1 MKKLMFLVFLFCC
14 SCTIFAQNT
23 IYRTLN
29 IPAEKYGEIL
39 NTPWMGGM
47 NAPQFSPIDLNQ
59 DGLLDLFA
67 FDRTGYKV
75 LTYLRKAGSGD
86 TSFVYAPQYESL
98 FPADLAAYCLVVDYN
113 FDGIPDLFT
122 RATADGLVGT
132 RVLKGRRV
140 NGNLKFDEVCPVL
153 QFKFDTYFTNIYTAV
168 VDVPVF
174 KDVNNDGD
182 IDVLTF
188 GIFGSGVEYYE
199 NQHTENLGNP
209 SYSIDSF
216 KYEPVSS
223 CWGNFFEGN
232 LDNSITMNVTCK
244 GVSGEQ
250 VIEDDGSRHSGSTIF
265 AIDAD
270 NDRDV
275 DLLLGDIS
283 FPNLV
288 FVRNCGDSSYANVCQ
303 ADTAFPKCSTPVNQ
317 PIFPAAYGLD
327 IDNDGLEDLLISPN
341 ATDGANNIKNV
352 VQYSNT
358 GNPACPYQPVIDSF
372 LVRNA
377 LDFGTDAKPV
387 FFDYNYD
394 GKMDL
399 IVGNY
404 GYFRPFSTYK
414 SGLAILENIGTTTKP
429 KFKLNTDDY
438 NFLSNYNLVGMHPAF
453 GDLDGD
459 GKADMIIGELTGNL
473 HFFKNTGGSIAN
485 FQTLNTP
492 QYFGIDV
499 GQYSA
504 PFIYDLNGDSLND
517 LIVGGLNG
525 KVNYYWNFGTPT
537 SPQFNPDSSN
547 KFLGNVNVDV
557 PTPGFTYGHS
567 TPVIHTDSVGNRI
580 LYVGANRGTVFSY
593 LIDNTK
599 LRSGTFQLLD
609 SNFMKH
615 DVGSKACM
623 AVADLDE
630 NGTMEYVVG
639 TSRGGLL
646 FFSETQLDTTT
657 QPVGL
662 TEVSATNS
670 KLYVFPN
677 PAKGSFTCRLSD
689 GVFYSPTIALY
700 NILGE
705 KTNLETNIE
714 PNQLSIKVNE
724 YTPGIYFLQ
733 VQHNNQLS
741 TFKVMLY

>member
-1 MKKLMFLVFLFCC
+1 MNKLPFLLLVVLC
-14 SCTIFAQNT
+14 SATIFAQKP

-29 IPAEKYGEIL
+29 VPVEKYNQDL
-39 NTPWMGGM
+39 TDAWMGGM

-59 DGLLDLFA
+59 DGLMDLFI
-67 FDRTGYKV
+67 FDRTGFKV

-86 TSFVYAPQYESL
+86 TSYVYAPQYESL
-98 FPADLAAYCLVVDYN
+98 FPDDLAAYCLVVDYN

-132 RVLKGRRV
+132 RVLKGSRV
-140 NGNLKFDEVCPVL
+140 NGNLRFDEVCPVL
-153 QFKFDTYFTNIYTAV
+153 QFKFDTYYTNIYTAV
-168 VDVPVF
+168 VDIPVF
-174 KDVNNDGD
+174 TDMNNDGD

-199 NQHTENLGNP
+199 NQHIENLGNP
-209 SYSIDSF
+209 NFSIDSF
-216 KYEPVSS
+216 KYERVSS

-232 LDNSITMNVTCK
+232 LNNSIFMNIVCK

-250 VIEDDGSRHSGSTIF
+250 QIEDDGARHSGSSIF

-288 FVRNCGDSSYANVCQ
+288 FVRNCGDSSYANVCET
-303 ADTAFPKCSTPVNQ
+303 DTTFPNCSTPVYQ
-317 PIFPAAYGLD
+317 PIFPAAFGLD
-327 IDNDGLEDLLISPN
+327 INNDGLEDLLISPN

-352 VQYSNT
+352 ILYENT
-358 GNPACPYQPVIDSF
+358 GNPTCPYQPVTDSF
-372 LVRNA
+372 LVRNV

-399 IVGNY
+399 IIGNY

-429 KFKLNTDDY
+429 KFKLKTDDY
-438 NFLSNYNLVGMHPAF
+438 NFLSNYNLVAMHPAF

-459 GKADMIIGELTGNL
+459 GKADMIVGELTGNL

-485 FQTLNTP
+485 FQTLHTP

-517 LIVGGLNG
+517 LLVGGLNG
-525 KVNYYWNFGTPT
+525 KVAYYWNFGTAT
-537 SPQFNPDSSN
+537 SPQFHPDSSN
-547 KFLGNVNVDV
+547 KSLGSVNVNV
-557 PTPGFTYGHS
+557 PTSGFSDGHS
-567 TPVIHTDSVGNRI
+567 TPVIYPDSVGNKI
-580 LYVGANRGTVFSY
+580 LYVGANRGTVFTY
-593 LIDNTK
+593 LIDTTK
-599 LRSGTFQLLD
+599 LRSGAFQLLD
-609 SNFMKH
+609 SNFLNH
-615 DVGSKACM
+615 DIGSKAC
-623 AVADLDE
+623 VAIADIDN
-630 NGTMEYVVG
+630 NGTLEYVVG
-639 TSRGGLL
+639 TSRGGLVL
-646 FFSETQLDTTT
+646 FSETQLDTTT
-657 QPVGL
+657 QPVAVNEL
-662 TEVSATNS
+662 SISPSQLFV
-670 KLYVFPN
+670 YPN
-677 PAKGSFTCRLSD
+677 PAKGSFTCRLFEGNFSAP
-689 GVFYSPTIALY
+689 SIALY
-700 NILGE
+700 NLLGE
-705 KTNLETNIE
+705 KTNFSLRTE
-714 PNQLSIKVNE
+714 PTQLSITVE
-724 YTPGIYFLQ
+724 GYIPGIYFLQ
-733 VQHNNQLS
+733 VSHHNQLN
-741 TFKVMLY
+741 TVKILLY